1 MLKKVRLPK
10 LSFGVFKFFSQVS
23 LELKRVEWLKKDKTF
38 KYSLLVIV
46 AIIMGLVFLIGVD
59 RIFLE
64 IRKVLL

>member
-1 MLKKVRLPK
+1 MLKKIKLPK
-10 LSFGVFKFFSQVS
+10 LNLGVFKFFSQVA
-23 LELKRVEWLKKDKTF
+23 LELKRVEWLKRDKTF

-46 AIIMGLVFLIGVD
+46 AIIMGLVFLLGVD